1 MHVLRSLL
9 AAVCLA
15 LAVPLAHAGSIAAVN
30 QQQLQIPG
38 IGADLQ
44 SLTNSVNAN
53 VPGFS
58 SLYAGKNYLDNGAM
72 FVAQRGTAEKTGGT
86 TSGCA
91 VLSYVADRWCVDTNV
106 TSGAGFG
113 IVATAT
119 PTPPPG
125 FQNEIRFYR
134 KTGALLQPVQ
144 LMQEI
149 ESARFTQLQGK
160 MVIASC
166 YVQPLAGF
174 TATAAVTM
182 NLITGTGT
190 DEGIGALR
198 GAVGMTASPA
208 ITPALTGVATT
219 ALTAGTGSPSFV
231 LGTTATWSRI
241 YSIPVVVPATATEGI
256 FALGFTPVGS
266 SSGTTDGIAATGC
279 MLEQADPNQT
289 APSAFEFQPPG
300 YDLARAQRFYYQVA
314 DPAATVPLP
323 SACFVVTA
331 NTTVKCGLWLPVQ
344 MQTTPVTAIPVAASF
359 GIVVTAGTAGTC
371 TTLAATASSNT
382 VGSVGL
388 TCTTGGTIALG
399 SATPLIGAAAASAN
413 VNASADF

>member
-1 MHVLRSLL
+1 MHVLRSFL
-9 AAVCLA
+9 AALLVLA
-15 LAVPLAHAGSIAAVN
+15 APLAHAASLPAVN
-30 QQQLQIPG
+30 QQQLQMPSMG
-38 IGADLQ
+38 GDLQ
-44 SLTNSVNAN
+44 AYTNTLNAN
-53 VPGFS
+53 VPGFG

-72 FVAQRGTAEKTGGT
+72 FVKQRGTAEITGGT

-113 IVATAT
+113 IVATST

-174 TATAAVTM
+174 TATAAITM
-182 NLITGTGT
+182 NLITGTGA
-190 DEGIGALR
+190 DEGLGALR
-198 GAVGMTASPA
+198 SAVGMTASPA

-241 YSIPVVVPATATEGI
+241 YSIPAVVPATATEGV

-266 SSGTTDGIAATGC
+266 SSGTTDGIAVTGC

-300 YDLARAQRFYYQVA
+300 YDLARAQRFYWQIA
-314 DPAATVPLP
+314 DPAATVNIP
-323 SACFVVTA
+323 SSCNVTTA
-331 NTTVKCGLWLPVQ
+331 NTTVKCGVWLPVQ
-344 MQTTPVTAIPVAASF
+344 MQTAPVTAISTATSF
-359 GIVVTAGTAGTC
+359 GIWLTAGTAGTC
-371 TTLAATASSNT
+371 TTLAASASSNT
-382 VGSVGL
+382 VNNIGV

-399 SATPLIGAAAASAN
+399 TGTNLIGAATAGTL
-413 VNASADF
+413 NASADY